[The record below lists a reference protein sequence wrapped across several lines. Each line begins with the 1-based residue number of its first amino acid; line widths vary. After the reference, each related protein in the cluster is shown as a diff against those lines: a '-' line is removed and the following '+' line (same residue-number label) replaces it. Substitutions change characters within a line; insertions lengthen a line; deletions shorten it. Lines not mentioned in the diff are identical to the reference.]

1 MPIPVTVLTGFLGSG
16 KTTLLNRLLRAP
28 AMKGAV
34 VVVNEF
40 GEIGIDHALIEAG
53 GESVVL
59 LPNGCLCCAVRGEL
73 VDTLADL
80 LRRRARLGFDRV
92 AIETSGLA
100 DPSAVIQVL
109 ASPVLSAYRVGA
121 VIATVDAVNA
131 GATLDTYAEAVRQVA
146 LADHL
151 ILTKLDLVA
160 EAERGEARAALEAR
174 LRDLNPTARIE
185 AAAEADIAALVGHG
199 AMAGGA
205 DAPDWL
211 FSTSLGVDAGPIPDH
226 AAAAHHHGP
235 HEGRIR
241 AFAILREEP
250 VTLEMLRLFLDALAQ
265 NIGPDLLRLKALV
278 NVAEHPQGPAV
289 LHGAQ
294 RTLHPPEFL
303 PRWPDADRRSRFVF
317 VTNGI
322 ERAAIDDML
331 AVLDRMAARA
341 ARARQAPAG

>member
-1 MPIPVTVLTGFLGSG
+1 MPVPITVITGFLGSG

-40 GEIGIDHALIEAG
+40 GEVGIDHALIEAG
-53 GESVVL
+53 GDSVVL

-109 ASPVLSAYRVGA
+109 AAPVLAAYRLGS
-121 VIATVDAVNA
+121 VITTVDAVNA
-131 GATLDTYAEAVRQVA
+131 GATLGAHEEAVRQVA

-151 ILTKLDLVA
+151 MVTKLDLIE
-160 EAERGEARAALEAR
+160 EAARPAAFAALTAR
-174 LRDLNPTARIE
+174 LRVLNPSAHLVAAPEADVATLVGE
-185 AAAEADIAALVGHG
+185 AAALGENAPAWVLGGALASDAAPSAEHAHGHG
-199 AMAGGA
+199 
-205 DAPDWL
+205 
-211 FSTSLGVDAGPIPDH
+211 S
-226 AAAAHHHGP
+226 
-235 HEGRIR
+235 HEGAIR
-241 AFAILREEP
+241 AFAIMREEP
-250 VTLEMLRLFLDALAQ
+250 VSLELLGLFMDALAQ
-265 NIGPDLLRLKALV
+265 NLGPDLLRIKALV
-278 NVAEHPQGPAV
+278 NVVEHPHGPAV

-303 PRWPDADRRSRFVF
+303 DRWPDADRRSRFVF

-322 ERAAIDDML
+322 ERGAIDDML
-331 AVLDRMAARA
+331 AVLGRMAARGAA
-341 ARARQAPAG
+341 ARARSAPGR